1 MKQFETNLPRFPT
14 RPISNNSPRNLG
26 LTGLT
31 LGWKQL
37 KQLINL
43 LKLELISEQ
52 RTDWKVIFLFYKLEY
67 LGSERI
73 IKLPDVFKLVSKR
86 AGYEFIYKTQTTFT
100 Y

>member
-14 RPISNNSPRNLG
+14 RPASNNSPGNLG
-26 LTGLT
+26 LTWPYSWLEAAET
-31 LGWKQL
+31 ADQ
-37 KQLINL
+37 
-43 LKLELISEQ
+43 LELISEQ

-73 IKLPDVFKLVSKR
+73 IKLPDVCKLVNKR
-86 AGYEFIYKTQTTFT
+86 AGSEFIYKTQTTFT